1 MDLNKQ
7 ELENSYREKLITLTG
22 DVQDD
27 LLGYNTTY
35 KFTAPDIIMER
46 DNTACFGDLYW
57 NLEHKYKGNLI
68 PKAVL
73 GITLHTPISYKRGS
87 NLSLVPESLVALY
100 MSLVK
105 KVVPMTYSVKVSE
118 NLDIDIEITMTGNL
132 AQFKWVSTV
141 VRYLYEFPFNM
152 IISDLLILWPTIKV
166 KGTTI
171 FDFFNE
177 YLEILSDFS
186 YRYSGHSVPMGGG
199 YSNPMSS
206 LKLKRLLENNPSM
219 ALNQIHSNVKDVK
232 HIESSTIYLKRH
244 RMDIADTI
252 KNWCVREDRR
262 LKDLKIHL
270 VRIVKHLKNR
280 EKKRNN
286 KR

>member
-1 MDLNKQ
+1 MALSKQ

-27 LLGYNTTY
+27 LLDYDTNY
-35 KFTAPDIIMER
+35 RFTAPNIIMER
-46 DNTACFGDLYW
+46 DGVACFSDLYVDLENKYRK
-57 NLEHKYKGNLI
+57 NLV

-73 GITLHTPISYKRGS
+73 GITLHTPMSYKGGN

-100 MSLVK
+100 MSLVS
-105 KVVPMTYSVKVSE
+105 KVVPMTYRIEVSKD
-118 NLDIDIEITMTGNL
+118 LDIDIEITMTGNL

-177 YLEILSDFS
+177 YLGILSNFS
-186 YRYSGHSVPMGGG
+186 YRYSNHSVPLGGG
-199 YSNPMSS
+199 YSNPISS
-206 LKLKRLLENNPSM
+206 LKLKKFLKNNPSM
-219 ALNQIHSNVKDVK
+219 ALNQLHSNVKDVK
-232 HIESSTIYLKRH
+232 RIESSTIYLKRH

-252 KNWCVREDRR
+252 ENWCVREDRR

-270 VRIVKHLKNR
+270 VRIVKYLKNR
-280 EKKRNN
+280 EKK
-286 KR
+286 KKQ

>member
-22 DVQDD
+22 DVKDD
-27 LLGYNTTY
+27 LLGYDTNY
-35 KFTAPDIIMER
+35 KFTAPGIAMER
-46 DNTACFGDLYW
+46 DSTACFSGLYVDL
-57 NLEHKYKGNLI
+57 EYKHEGKTI

-73 GITLHTPISYKRGS
+73 VITLRTPMSYKGRS

-100 MSLVK
+100 MSLVS
-105 KVVPMTYSVKVSE
+105 KVVPMTYRIEVSKD
-118 NLDIDIEITMTGNL
+118 LDIDIEITMTGNL

-177 YLEILSDFS
+177 YLGILSDFS
-186 YRYSGHSVPMGGG
+186 YRFRGHSVPMGGG

-206 LKLKRLLENNPSM
+206 LKLKKLLENNPSI
-219 ALNQIHSNVKDVK
+219 ALNHLHSNVRD
-232 HIESSTIYLKRH
+232 IERIKSSTIYLKRH
-244 RMDIADTI
+244 KMSIVDTI
-252 KNWCVREDRR
+252 ENWCAREDRR

-270 VRIVKHLKNR
+270 VGIVKYLKNK